1 MNQPVKKH
9 KGEVNQ
15 EEEAIP
21 ILGVL
26 HKNCQLF
33 DPSQQKSG
41 ILSLQNSLGQGI
53 IAWHISKEEV
63 LMCGQKKVER
73 KIYQKKSTQGNI

>member
-9 KGEVNQ
+9 KSEVNQ
-15 EEEAIP
+15 EKEAIT

>member
-1 MNQPVKKH
+1 MNQPEKKH
-9 KGEVNQ
+9 KSEVNQ
-15 EEEAIP
+15 EKEAKP

-26 HKNCQLF
+26 HENCQLF
-33 DPSQQKSG
+33 DPFQQKSG
-41 ILSLQNSLGQGI
+41 ILSLQNSLGQGL